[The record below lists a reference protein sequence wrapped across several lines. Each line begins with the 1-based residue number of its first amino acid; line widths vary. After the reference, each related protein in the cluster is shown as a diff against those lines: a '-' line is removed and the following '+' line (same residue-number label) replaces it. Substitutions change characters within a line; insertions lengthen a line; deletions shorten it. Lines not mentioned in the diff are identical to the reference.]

1 MKAAPEAFSGTLGLK
16 EHNFQFL
23 GARIEKGGTEE
34 KVAVGADHDLG
45 PTFSP

>member
-1 MKAAPEAFSGTLGLK
+1 MKAALEAFSGTLGLK

-23 GARIEKGGTEE
+23 GARIEKGGTKE
-34 KVAVGADHDLG
+34 KATVGAGHDLG